1 MPKLESFI
9 REVLRLHPPLVTLIR
24 VVEQDFEYKEHVI
37 PKGYR
42 VVMSP
47 AVAHLIP
54 EVFPEPWRFDMNRP
68 EPEHL
73 FAWIA
78 FGGGRHKCA
87 GNAFAIL
94 QLKAIFAT
102 LLRRFDFELVDPP
115 DCYTEDYTGMTVKPK
130 APMQVRYRARRVTE
144 PTT

>member
-1 MPKLESFI
+1 MPMMEAFL

-24 VVEQDFEYKEHVI
+24 VVEQDFHYKDYVI

-42 VVMSP
+42 TVMSP
-47 AVAHLIP
+47 AVAHKIP
-54 EVFPEPWRFDMNRP
+54 EVWPNPETFDMHRP
-68 EPEHL
+68 EHEHL
-73 FAWIA
+73 FAWVA

-102 LLRRFDFELVDPP
+102 LLREFDFELVDPP
-115 DCYTEDYTGMTVKPK
+115 EKYVDDYSGMTVKPQ
-130 APMQVRYRARRVTE
+130 APMRVRYKRRKFS
-144 PTT
+144 